1 MRRRPGAVTPAES
14 PVATRMLQEHL
25 RSVLDTLSEREAG
38 IVMMYFGLLDYTVPT
53 RISEIA
59 RFYRISPSRARRILD
74 KAVRKLRHPSR
85 SYFLRDFTEDGSL
98 KLSSLDLSARYSVYS
113 LDYRRYTEVR
123 HLPRVRCPQHGLGP
137 VPVSTATT
145 CKSCPCVIFQ
155 EPTGRP
161 RLYCSDA
168 CRQAAYR
175 RRRAGSAS
183 EPS

>member
-1 MRRRPGAVTPAES
+1 MT
-14 PVATRMLQEHL
+14 TRMLQEHL

-59 RFYRISPSRARRILD
+59 RFHRISPSRARRILD
-74 KAVRKLRHPSR
+74 RSMRKLRHPSR

-98 KLSSLDLSARYSVYS
+98 KLSSLDLSALQSVYGP
-113 LDYRRYTEVR
+113 DYFGRSTTTDRRME
-123 HLPRVRCPQHGLGP
+123 RVRCPQHGLGP
-137 VPVSTATT
+137 MPLSTTTT
-145 CKSCPCVIFQ
+145 CMSCPCVIFQ

-183 EPS
+183 ESS